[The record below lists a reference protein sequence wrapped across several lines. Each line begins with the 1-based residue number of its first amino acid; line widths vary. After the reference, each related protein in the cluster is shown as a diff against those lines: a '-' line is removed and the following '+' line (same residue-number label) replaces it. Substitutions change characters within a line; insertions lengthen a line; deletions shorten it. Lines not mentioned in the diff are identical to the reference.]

1 MPNVLTAA
9 ARVDCGHGGLIAPKN
24 DPQVRLTVSGSQ
36 VLTAAALINQPV
48 VGTCGTPVTG
58 PPPPGTPV
66 SIKCLNC
73 TGITSTTSTKLT
85 VHGVP
90 VLLDP
95 LTGKTD
101 GTVRNVNPQTALKAT
116 GVQTK
121 LTAM

>member
-1 MPNVLTAA
+1 LPNVLTAA
-9 ARVDCGHGGLIAPKN
+9 AAVDCGHGGLIAPKN
-24 DPQVRLTVSGSQ
+24 DPQVKLTVSGSQ

-48 VGTCGTPVTG
+48 GTCGTVVTG
-58 PPPPGTPV
+58 PPPAGTPV

-95 LTGKTD
+95 LKGTTD
-101 GTVRNVNPQTALKAT
+101 GTVSNVTPQTALKET